1 MYFLI
6 EHDDLLEKYDAIWVK
21 VSADIKKEFDSVPAY
36 NKKNFENFER
46 KSHGDKV
53 TVFYDEEITKVN
65 SNHTY
70 LAVINLDSA
79 LKKIKI
85 IIHKCFRRV

>member
-6 EHDDLLEKYDAIWVK
+6 EHDHLLEKYDAIWVK
-21 VSADIKKEFDSVPAY
+21 VSADIKKEFDSAPAY

-46 KSHGDKV
+46 KSHGHKV
-53 TVFYDEEITKVN
+53 TDFYDEEITKVN

-79 LKKIKI
+79 LKKD
-85 IIHKCFRRV
+85 

>member
-36 NKKNFENFER
+36 NKKKFETKR

-53 TVFYDEEITKVN
+53 TDFYDEEITKVN
-65 SNHTY
+65 SSHTY

-79 LKKIKI
+79 LKKD
-85 IIHKCFRRV
+85 